1 MKIQILGGGCSKC
14 EKLAER
20 AENAA
25 QQLGVDYELEKIT
38 DTMEIANYGVM
49 MTPALGVDGEVKVAG
64 DIPTVDELKEML
76 Q

>member
-25 QQLGVDYELEKIT
+25 QQLGVDYELEKVT

-49 MTPALGVDGEVKVAG
+49 MTPVLAVDGEVKVAG
-64 DIPTVDELKEML
+64 DIPTVDKLKEML